1 MLTRNTTLMSH
12 TYSSILSSALST
24 CFIGTDDPIVLGQV
38 IESLPALPSCE
49 LMDPA
54 DDQTLP
60 LLIEALEK
68 RQRVRQI
75 MSEQLNKTGVQPSLI
90 PCCC

>member
-1 MLTRNTTLMSH
+1 MKLCVISEFG
-12 TYSSILSSALST
+12 IF
-24 CFIGTDDPIVLGQV
+24 FIHIFFKSNGTDDQVLLDQV

-60 LLIEALEK
+60 RLIEALKE
-68 RQRVRQI
+68 RQRVRQLI
-75 MSEQLNKTGVQPSLI
+75 SEQLNNRGTQPS
-90 PCCC
+90 

>member
-1 MLTRNTTLMSH
+1 MMSH

>member
-1 MLTRNTTLMSH
+1 MMSH
-12 TYSSILSSALST
+12 TYSSILYSALST
-24 CFIGTDDPIVLGQV
+24 SCFIGTDDPIVLGQV

>member
-1 MLTRNTTLMSH
+1 MNLCNREFGIFFTRIFFKSN
-12 TYSSILSSALST
+12 
-24 CFIGTDDPIVLGQV
+24 GTDDPVLLDQV

-60 LLIEALEK
+60 RLIEALEN
-68 RQRVRQI
+68 RQRVRQLI
-75 MSEQLNKTGVQPSLI
+75 SEQLNKRGTQPS
-90 PCCC
+90 